1 MLLELSHGEATMV
14 LPALQHRAFVLGPPA
29 NRQQGKIRLK
39 GLQPVKVLTPLR
51 TILRITS
58 CWGVLQPS

>member
-29 NRQQGKIRLK
+29 DWQQGQLSLK
-39 GLQPVKVLTPLR
+39 RLQPVKVLTSLR
-51 TILRITS
+51 TI
-58 CWGVLQPS
+58 